1 MNRIREK
8 TKWSLQVY
16 QNAKQI
22 EDLDILLEI
31 SSTWI
36 TAIVMDGHG
45 FFKNFVCLSSPLK
58 IARPKNKKQNIYKQK
73 VK

>member
-1 MNRIREK
+1 MRLNKWTELEEK

-22 EDLDILLEI
+22 EDLHILLEI

-36 TAIVMDGHG
+36 TAIVMDGHE
-45 FFKNFVCLSSPLK
+45 FFKKFDLSPFKLPDPK
-58 IARPKNKKQNIYKQK
+58 IKTECI
-73 VK
+73 

>member
-22 EDLDILLEI
+22 EDLDILLKI

-36 TAIVMDGHG
+36 TAIGMDGHDFN
-45 FFKNFVCLSSPLK
+45 FFLFIYFKLPDPK
-58 IARPKNKKQNIYKQK
+58 IKTEHVQAESKIE
-73 VK
+73 